1 MGDDDIPNNPRRDV
15 TLSGYWMYKNVVT
28 VEQYKTFCTATKV
41 AMPPP
46 PKFNKNWAKGDHPIV
61 NVNWN
66 DANAY
71 CKWAGVSLPTEAQ
84 WEKAARGTDGRHYP
98 WGNDFE
104 PDRVWSS
111 KKKIGDAGGTTPV
124 GVYGISPY
132 GCSDMAG
139 NVLQWC
145 ADWYDADYG
154 KSAPANDPPGPAT
167 GKWRVLRGGSWDRH
181 DQGYFRCAYRYYRG
195 PGYRFSLD
203 GFRCART

>member
-15 TLSGYWMYKNVVT
+15 PLSGYWMYKNVVT

-41 AMPPP
+41 AMPEEPY
-46 PKFNKNWAKGDHPIV
+46 FNKAWANGDHPVV

-84 WEKAARGTDGRHYP
+84 WEKAARGTDGRLFP

-111 KKKIGDAGGTTPV
+111 K
-124 GVYGISPY
+124 
-132 GCSDMAG
+132 
-139 NVLQWC
+139 
-145 ADWYDADYG
+145 
-154 KSAPANDPPGPAT
+154 
-167 GKWRVLRGGSWDRH
+167 
-181 DQGYFRCAYRYYRG
+181 
-195 PGYRFSLD
+195 
-203 GFRCART
+203 